1 MSNKKNDKN
10 EYKPNIHQIS
20 FKTTDL
26 DDIVLNDW
34 FLDQV
39 RKFGGNKSAYMKSV
53 LREKMLKDI
62 ELK

>member
-1 MSNKKNDKN
+1 MPNKKD
-10 EYKPNIHQIS
+10 YKPTIHQIS

-34 FLDQV
+34 FLEQV
-39 RKFGGNKSAYMKSV
+39 RKFGGNKSAYMKSI

-62 ELK
+62 ESK